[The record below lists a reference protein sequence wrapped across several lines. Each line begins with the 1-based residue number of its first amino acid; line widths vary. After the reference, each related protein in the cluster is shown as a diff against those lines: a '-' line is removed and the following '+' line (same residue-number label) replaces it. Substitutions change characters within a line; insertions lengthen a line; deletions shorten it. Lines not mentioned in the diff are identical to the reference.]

1 MEKEIRV
8 KLGFFLHIP
17 FLPWDIFRFLPWA
30 NQVVDGLISC
40 GWLHQMDYLS
50 PLRLLASADKAPHY
64 IEQVVLLQIAVPS
77 RTDVEEYRTLKEEM
91 DKIVGKVRPVTV
103 VSGQL
108 AAHSLHL
115 RIDIASRVG
124 GLLPGPGPL
133 CRHCALW
140 MNLGPKNSS
149 PVKPK
154 IIRACW
160 SCYRSPEPVRR
171 CMKISNRTKWTKL
184 PRWSIGLW
192 TWQAP
197 TPHDPLEGSRKV
209 NIFLVATPIL
219 VL

>member
-1 MEKEIRV
+1 MR
-8 KLGFFLHIP
+8 
-17 FLPWDIFRFLPWA
+17 WWA
-30 NQVVDGLISC
+30 AA
-40 GWLHQMDYLS
+40 DYTKGIIYR
-50 PLRLLASADKAPHY
+50 PRAYQQLLTKHPKY

-140 MNLGPKNSS
+140 MNLGPRNSS

-192 TWQAP
+192 TWRAP